1 MENTEKKNPDLDT
14 AVTVAIVELLVSPEY
29 SQSWL
34 EELVRDDE
42 RDLTAEEVEAVG
54 IAVDRTLDQLAIP
67 FVESLPEATRKVYR
81 DILKR
86 REAQAHPLNDEVP
99 FLER

>member
-1 MENTEKKNPDLDT
+1 MENTEKKNPDLDA
-14 AVTVAIVELLVSPEY
+14 AVTVAIVELLISPEY
-29 SQSWL
+29 GQDWL
-34 EELVRDDE
+34 RELVRDDE
-42 RDLTAEEVEAVG
+42 RDLTDGEVEAVG

-81 DILKR
+81 DILKS
-86 REAQAHPLNDEVP
+86 REAQAYPLKDEVP